1 MEDFLTHGE
10 LVDVRRRRPARLRV
24 HVADVVHVGAEA
36 GMGFEPARHVT
47 TAGVRPAIIAGAW
60 QRDRALKTK
69 PSVVSAP
76 HSVRIEAPPRSC
88 ARKKPETGDF

>member
-1 MEDFLTHGE
+1 
-10 LVDVRRRRPARLRV
+10 
-24 HVADVVHVGAEA
+24 
-36 GMGFEPARHVT
+36 MGFEPARHAT

-69 PSVVSAP
+69 PSVASAP